1 MGDFIMGNKNKRQ
14 FIGASVLALFIV
26 IGFLLVLDNNNKL
39 PKDSNKELVEVDLEN
54 QKLDE
59 LKQYLKE
66 NYERF
71 VIDGSTSTKPLHEA
85 LNKVFNST
93 YKDVLH
99 NKTVDAFNK
108 FIIGENDILL
118 GVDYSDELVEKAK
131 DSGIDLGQL
140 EITRE
145 GFVFLI
151 NKNNPVKSLTV
162 EQIKDIY
169 SGKITNWNQVGGD
182 NAPINA
188 FQRNRDSGSQ
198 IRMIKF
204 MGDTKLMEKD
214 VKYYSNMNSIVEVIG
229 NYDEGKYSIGYNM
242 YTFTEKQ
249 YPNQDVILLDV
260 NGVHPNDE
268 TIFDESYPLVIYNYI
283 YYDKKDKLTK
293 EFVEK
298 LYEYL
303 MHEEGQALISD
314 AGYINLNI
322 KYDRNLNVNQ
332 PLDPDDSEFG
342 AHMNF
347 YNETKAEFYRTDND
361 GNLIVYNSFSDYVL
375 RDTEFYT
382 NENANIFLDKVFKS
396 EIPLN
401 PETVIIN
408 KDNASLQI
416 GYWFDGSLDE
426 DDFFNIRYK
435 DQYYEKFEYFIYE
448 NKYVLSSISKEQ
460 LDSYKSN
467 GYLDMFPDYAD
478 NIMYDT
484 TIEIYEEDLKDIFF
498 RLNNYWTTKKL
509 NYIQP
514 FTN

>member
-1 MGDFIMGNKNKRQ
+1 MGNKSRRQ
-14 FIGASVLALFIV
+14 LIGASIIALFIV
-26 IGFLLVLDNNNKL
+26 IGMMFLFDNINKSPEDL
-39 PKDSNKELVEVDLEN
+39 EEVEVIEIDPDK

-59 LKQYLKE
+59 LKNYLKE

-85 LNKVFNST
+85 LNNVFNTT

-108 FIIGENDILL
+108 FINGENDILL
-118 GVDYSDELVEKAK
+118 GLDYSDELLEKAK
-131 DSGIDLGQL
+131 NSGIDLGKL

-151 NKNNPVKSLTV
+151 NKNNPVKSLTI

-182 NAPINA
+182 DAPINA

-204 MGDTKLMEKD
+204 MGNTQLMKKD
-214 VKYYSNMNSIVEVIG
+214 VKYYSDMGSIVEVIG
-229 NYDEGKYSIGYNM
+229 NYDQGKYSIGYNM

-283 YYDKKDKLTK
+283 YYDKNDESTE

-303 MHEEGQALISD
+303 MHEEGQSLISN

-347 YNETKAEFYRTDND
+347 YNESKGEFYRADND
-361 GNLIVYNSFSDYVL
+361 GNLIVYNSLVDYVL
-375 RDTEFYT
+375 RDTDFYT
-382 NENANIFLDKVFKS
+382 NENAINFLNRVFNS
-396 EIPLN
+396 DIPLD
-401 PETVIIN
+401 PETAILN
-408 KDNASLQI
+408 KDIASIQI
-416 GYWFDGSLDE
+416 SCWFDSSMDE
-426 DDFFNIRYK
+426 EDLYNIRYK
-435 DQYYEKFEYFIYE
+435 DQYYNKFEYLIYE
-448 NKYVLSSISKEQ
+448 NKYKCIFTNSTRVIN
-460 LDSYKSN
+460 SYK
-467 GYLDMFPDYAD
+467 
-478 NIMYDT
+478 
-484 TIEIYEEDLKDIFF
+484 
-498 RLNNYWTTKKL
+498 
-509 NYIQP
+509 
-514 FTN
+514 

>member
-1 MGDFIMGNKNKRQ
+1 MGNKSRRQ
-14 FIGASVLALFIV
+14 LIGASIIALFIV
-26 IGFLLVLDNNNKL
+26 IGMMFLFDNINKSPEDLD
-39 PKDSNKELVEVDLEN
+39 EVEVIEIDPDK
-54 QKLDE
+54 QKLDD
-59 LKQYLKE
+59 LKNYLKE

-85 LNKVFNST
+85 LNNVFNT
-93 YKDVLH
+93 RYKDVLH

-108 FIIGENDILL
+108 FINGENDILL
-118 GVDYSDELVEKAK
+118 GVDYSDELLEKAK
-131 DSGIDLGQL
+131 NSGIDLGKL

-151 NKNNPVKSLTV
+151 NKNNPVKSLTI

-182 NAPINA
+182 DAPINA

-204 MGDTKLMEKD
+204 MGNTQLMKKD
-214 VKYYSNMNSIVEVIG
+214 VKYYSDMGSIVEVIG
-229 NYDEGKYSIGYNM
+229 NYDQGKYSIGYNM

-268 TIFDESYPLVIYNYI
+268 SIFDESYPLVIYNYI
-283 YYDKKDKLTK
+283 YYDKNDESTE

-303 MHEEGQALISD
+303 MHEEGQALISN

-322 KYDRNLNVNQ
+322 KYDRSQNVNL

-342 AHMNF
+342 AHMSF
-347 YNETKAEFYRTDND
+347 YNESKGEFYRTDHD
-361 GNLIVYNSFSDYVL
+361 GNLIVYNSYVDYVL

-382 NENANIFLDKVFKS
+382 NENANNFLNKVFNS
-396 EIPLN
+396 DITLN
-401 PETVIIN
+401 PDTAILN
-408 KDNASLQI
+408 KDNASIQI
-416 GYWFDGSLDE
+416 SCWFDGSLDE

-435 DQYYEKFEYFIYE
+435 DQYYDKFEYLIYE
-448 NKYVLSSISKEQ
+448 NKYVLTSVSKEQ
-460 LDSYKSN
+460 LDSYKEN
-467 GYLDMFPDYAD
+467 GYLDMFSDLVD
-478 NIMYDT
+478 KIMYDT
-484 TIEIYEEDLKDIFF
+484 TIEIYEEDLKDIYF
-498 RLNNYWTTKKL
+498 RLNNYWTTKSL

>member
-1 MGDFIMGNKNKRQ
+1 MGNKSRRQ
-14 FIGASVLALFIV
+14 LIGASIMALFIV
-26 IGFLLVLDNNNKL
+26 IGMMFLFDNINKSPEDL
-39 PKDSNKELVEVDLEN
+39 EEVEVIEIDPDK

-59 LKQYLKE
+59 LKNYLKE

-85 LNKVFNST
+85 LNNVFNTT

-108 FIIGENDILL
+108 FINGENDILL
-118 GVDYSDELVEKAK
+118 GVDYSDELLEKAK
-131 DSGIDLGQL
+131 NSGIDLGKL

-151 NKNNPVKSLTV
+151 NKNNPVKSLTI

-182 NAPINA
+182 DAPINA

-198 IRMIKF
+198 IRMVKF
-204 MGDTKLMEKD
+204 MGDTQLMEKD
-214 VKYYSNMNSIVEVIG
+214 VTYYSNMSSIVEVIG
-229 NYDEGKYSIGYNM
+229 NYDQGKYSIGYNM

-283 YYDKKDKLTK
+283 YYDKNDESTE

-303 MHEEGQALISD
+303 MHEEGQSLISN

-347 YNETKAEFYRTDND
+347 YNESKGEFYRADND
-361 GNLIVYNSFSDYVL
+361 GNLIVYNSLVDYVL
-375 RDTEFYT
+375 RDTDFYT
-382 NENANIFLDKVFKS
+382 NENAINFINRVFNS
-396 EIPLN
+396 DIPLD
-401 PETVIIN
+401 PETAILN
-408 KDNASLQI
+408 KDNASIQI
-416 GYWFDGSLDE
+416 GHWFDGSLDE

-435 DQYYEKFEYFIYE
+435 DQYYNKFEYLIYE

-478 NIMYDT
+478 NIMFDT
-484 TIEIYEEDLKDIFF
+484 TIEIYEEDLKDIYF
-498 RLNNYWTTKKL
+498 RLNNYWTTKSL